1 MLRLPLSTGGD
12 TPEKRSTISMDPS
25 PSGSPSAFNGG
36 KRKMVASIRG
46 DPPTSQSRQS
56 STSSAAGPSCQSVGG
71 GGSLHSM
78 STAPLDNTRLLPQ
91 MPPSAL
97 RNGSINSINGAGA
110 VYAAQPQHVNDL
122 RNKRLASTR
131 RIYGGQAEAAGP
143 GQAPPGSRDRQ
154 GGMNISWMPFV
165 EGSANANSKNS
176 TTSQGPK
183 SSKRSR
189 RSRSGRYSNLTLV
202 AALGFVC
209 ILGAVYHH
217 PVMRK
222 SFKGA
227 SVTRVL
233 KLASSSSSEGDK
245 KAPLPTAVEPVDGRD
260 FLDDF
265 HSRRRRAADLADG
278 TVFTEPAHT
287 RMCRAIIDRLDQ
299 LDAGVST
306 FERAVFTESEYVCR
320 DPDTPY
326 SALMNMF
333 AAELLHEANNA
344 LGLSVDYTHRCARWE
359 RYCSGNMTTVQMH
372 LPDPLT
378 ATAGGGYDASCLDA
392 DSLRAI
398 CADSMASDD
407 PGNPDN
413 ILFPNG
419 YLDTSTNSCG
429 VQCHFSNILPWIR
442 DNLRKV
448 ASDWLHTVETRAL
461 TFWLRNAAEF
471 SHREKDDME
480 VSVVSLSC
488 ANSDCDMSMETCVC
502 EFDPLPNWVYG
513 MHIPRSSTNVAIIV
527 R

>member
-1 MLRLPLSTGGD
+1 
-12 TPEKRSTISMDPS
+12 MDPI
-25 PSGSPSAFNGG
+25 PTGSSSAFNGG
-36 KRKMVASIRG
+36 RRKTVASIRG
-46 DPPTSQSRQS
+46 DPPAPSHRSSSSSVVGSSQS
-56 STSSAAGPSCQSVGG
+56 GG
-71 GGSLHSM
+71 GGNSTHSM
-78 STAPLDNTRLLPQ
+78 SAAHFDNTRLLPQ

-97 RNGSINSINGAGA
+97 RNGSINNINSNSSG
-110 VYAAQPQHVNDL
+110 YEHHPQHVNDL
-122 RNKRLASTR
+122 RNKRLANTR
-131 RIYGGQAEAAGP
+131 RIYANQAEATSS
-143 GQAPPGSRDRQ
+143 GQAPPRSRDRQ

-165 EGSANANSKNS
+165 EGNANSNS
-176 TTSQGPK
+176 TTRSQGHK
-183 SSKRSR
+183 SSSSRGRSR

-222 SFKGA
+222 SFYSS

-233 KLASSSSSEGDK
+233 KLASSSSQAEGDK
-245 KAPLPTAVEPVDGRD
+245 KALPTAVEPVDGRD

-299 LDAGVST
+299 LDAGVTT

-326 SALMNMF
+326 TALMNMF

-372 LPDPLT
+372 LPDPLA

-392 DSLRAI
+392 DALRAI

-419 YLDTSTNSCG
+419 YLDTSSNSCG

-442 DNLRKV
+442 ENLRKV